1 MSGSDDLFRS
11 RLDQI
16 INMKHPVVALADK
29 IDWIWLD
36 EQLADCFSDEGRPAE
51 PVRFMIGMFL
61 LKHTYALS
69 DEQVWD
75 RWVHDPYFQYFTGE
89 AFFQHALAHERSGMS
104 HWRKRVGDRL
114 DVLLQESLR
123 IAHDTGALKKS
134 DLARVTVD
142 TTVQPKNVAFPTDA
156 RLLEVAIHQLGKLAK
171 KHDVPLRQSYA
182 RLARRAAMMA
192 GRYAH
197 AKQFKR
203 MNRQIKFLRTRLGRV
218 IRDIRRKIEDDEG
231 LQEIFAVPLGRATQI
246 RGQKQRQRGWKLYSW
261 HAPETECIGKGK
273 ARAPY
278 EFGIKV
284 SLTTTN
290 KRCKGG
296 QFILHA
302 RALPGNPY
310 DGHTLK
316 EVIEETE
323 ALTGR
328 EIERAYVDK
337 GYRGHDAP
345 KPYRVFRS
353 GQKRGVHG
361 QIKKELRRRSAIEP
375 VIGHCKMDGHLGRN
389 FLKGRRGDHINAI
402 MSAVG
407 YNLRLILKWLRKL
420 LCRIIAAIWATITP
434 PSALKHASALVAR
447 QFAASTSASLM
458 TPWALPTETPA
469 ALAVSRM
476 DRPDARALRMAS
488 IVFAGMAGRPNGRPD
503 FVPCSRARSRPAAIR
518 SLMMPRSNSANTL
531 SIPNMALPAG
541 VVVSRPWRS
550 RYKSTPAP

>member
-1 MSGSDDLFRS
+1 MRPKQQQKARHDDLFRA

-16 INMKHPVVALADK
+16 INMKHELVVLADK
-29 IDWIWLD
+29 IDWAWLD
-36 EQLADCFSDEGRPAE
+36 AQLAERFSDQGRPAE

-89 AFFQHALAHERSGMS
+89 EFFQHALAHERSGMS
-104 HWRKRVGDRL
+104 HWRKRIGDHL
-114 DVLLQESLR
+114 DILLAESLR

-134 DLARVTVD
+134 DLARVTID
-142 TTVQPKNVAFPTDA
+142 TTVQPKNVAFPTDTK
-156 RLLEVAIHQLGKLAK
+156 LLETAIRQLGKLAK
-171 KHDVPLRQSYA
+171 EHGVPLRQSYT
-182 RLARRAAMMA
+182 RLAKRAAMMA

-203 MNRQIKFLRTRLGRV
+203 MNRQIKFLRTRLGRL
-218 IRDIRRKIEDDEG
+218 IRDIRRKIDGDGALE
-231 LQEIFAVPLGRATQI
+231 EIFAVPIGRASQI

-273 ARAPY
+273 AHKPY
-278 EFGIKV
+278 EFGVKV

-302 RALPGNPY
+302 KALPGNPY

-316 EVIEETE
+316 DVIEETE

-345 KPYRVFRS
+345 KPYRVFKS

-375 VIGHCKMDGHLGRN
+375 VIGHCKTDGHLGRN
-389 FLKGRRGDHINAI
+389 FLKGRLGDQINAL

-407 YNLRLILKWLRKL
+407 YNMRLILKWLRKL
-420 LCRIIAAIWATITP
+420 LRKIIAAI
-434 PSALKHASALVAR
+434 LVAITS
-447 QFAASTSASLM
+447 FSTLESAS
-458 TPWALPTETPA
+458 
-469 ALAVSRM
+469 
-476 DRPDARALRMAS
+476 
-488 IVFAGMAGRPNGRPD
+488 
-503 FVPCSRARSRPAAIR
+503 
-518 SLMMPRSNSANTL
+518 
-531 SIPNMALPAG
+531 
-541 VVVSRPWRS
+541 
-550 RYKSTPAP
+550 

>member
-1 MSGSDDLFRS
+1 MRPKQQLKARHDDLFRA

-16 INMKHPVVALADK
+16 INMRHELVVLADK
-29 IDWIWLD
+29 IDWAWLD
-36 EQLADCFSDEGRPAE
+36 AELAESFSDQGRPAE

-75 RWVHDPYFQYFTGE
+75 RWVQDPYFQYFTGE
-89 AFFQHALAHERSGMS
+89 EFFQHVFPHERSGMS
-104 HWRKRVGDRL
+104 HWRKRIGDKL
-114 DVLLQESLR
+114 EVLLRESLR
-123 IAHDTGALKKS
+123 IAQATGALKKR

-142 TTVQPKNVAFPTDA
+142 TTVQPKNVTFPTDA
-156 RLLEVAIHQLGKLAK
+156 KLLETAIQQLGKLAK
-171 KHDVPLRQSYA
+171 AHGVPLRQSYA
-182 RLARRAAMMA
+182 RIAKRAAMMA

-203 MNRQIKFLRTRLGRV
+203 MNREIKRLRTRLGRI
-218 IRDIRRKIEDDEG
+218 IRDIRRKIDGEAE
-231 LQEIFAVPLGRATQI
+231 LQEAFAVPLSKASQI

-273 ARAPY
+273 ARTPY
-278 EFGIKV
+278 EFGVKV

-290 KRCKGG
+290 RRCKGG

-302 RALPGNPY
+302 KVLPGNPY
-310 DGHTLK
+310 DGHSLR

-328 EIERAYVDK
+328 EIERIYVDK

-345 KPYRVFRS
+345 KPLRVFKS

-361 QIKKELRRRSAIEP
+361 QIKKELRRRSAIEA
-375 VIGHCKMDGHLGRN
+375 VIGHCKTDGHLSRN
-389 FLKGRRGDHINAI
+389 FLKGRDGDQINAV

-420 LCRIIAAIWATITP
+420 LRQIIAAIWAAITP
-434 PSALKHASALVAR
+434 FSPPKPAS
-447 QFAASTSASLM
+447 
-458 TPWALPTETPA
+458 
-469 ALAVSRM
+469 
-476 DRPDARALRMAS
+476 
-488 IVFAGMAGRPNGRPD
+488 
-503 FVPCSRARSRPAAIR
+503 
-518 SLMMPRSNSANTL
+518 
-531 SIPNMALPAG
+531 
-541 VVVSRPWRS
+541 
-550 RYKSTPAP
+550 

>member
-1 MSGSDDLFRS
+1 MRPKQQYKARHDDLFRA

-16 INMKHPVVALADK
+16 INMKHLLVALADR
-29 IDWIWLD
+29 IDWAWLD
-36 EQLADCFSDEGRPAE
+36 DQLADCFSDQGRPAE

-61 LKHTYALS
+61 LKHTYGLS

-89 AFFQHALAHERSGMS
+89 EFFQHELPHERSGMS
-104 HWRKRVGDRL
+104 HWRKRIGDKL
-114 DVLLQESLR
+114 DILLAESLR
-123 IAHDTGALKKS
+123 IAHDAGALKKR

-156 RLLEVAIHQLGKLAK
+156 RLLETAIRQLGKLAK
-171 KHDVPLRQSYA
+171 AHDVPLRQSYA

-203 MNRQIKFLRTRLGRV
+203 MNRQIKFLRTRLGRI
-218 IRDIRRKIEDDEG
+218 IRDIRRKIEDDEE
-231 LQEIFAVPLGRATQI
+231 LQEVFAVPLSRASQI

-278 EFGIKV
+278 EFGVKV

-302 RALPGNPY
+302 KALPGNPY

-328 EIERAYVDK
+328 EIERIYVDK
-337 GYRGHDAP
+337 GYVGHDTP
-345 KPYRVFRS
+345 RPYRVYRS

-361 QIKKELRRRSAIEP
+361 QIRRELRRRSAIEP
-375 VIGHCKMDGHLGRN
+375 VIGHCKTDGHLGRN
-389 FLKGRRGDHINAI
+389 FLKGRDGDHINAV

-407 YNLRLILKWLRKL
+407 YNMRLILKWLRKL
-420 LCRIIAAIWATITP
+420 LRKIIAAIWDAITP
-434 PSALKHASALVAR
+434 FSMLKTAS
-447 QFAASTSASLM
+447 
-458 TPWALPTETPA
+458 
-469 ALAVSRM
+469 
-476 DRPDARALRMAS
+476 
-488 IVFAGMAGRPNGRPD
+488 
-503 FVPCSRARSRPAAIR
+503 
-518 SLMMPRSNSANTL
+518 
-531 SIPNMALPAG
+531 
-541 VVVSRPWRS
+541 
-550 RYKSTPAP
+550 